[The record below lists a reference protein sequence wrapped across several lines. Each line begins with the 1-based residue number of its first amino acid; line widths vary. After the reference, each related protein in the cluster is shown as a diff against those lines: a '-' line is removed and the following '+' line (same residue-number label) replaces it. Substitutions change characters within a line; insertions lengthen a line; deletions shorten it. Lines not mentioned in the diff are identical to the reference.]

1 MIAAAVAALALAAPC
16 HTAGAAP
23 FVLPDNVCTPGR
35 FVRLTR
41 QQACTSKD
49 RPSLSAADRRRILTR
64 YGIPAASWSGA
75 SGELDHRQ
83 PFFAG
88 GTTDPA
94 NVWPE
99 RGPATG
105 NPKDA
110 LENYA
115 RRRLCTGRPHPM
127 SLRTVHI
134 IFAGN
139 WVAYYR
145 FYVLGVGPRP
155 AS

>member
-1 MIAAAVAALALAAPC
+1 VSLFHRHQWQEVAR
-16 HTAGAAP
+16 
-23 FVLPDNVCTPGR
+23 R
-35 FVRLTR
+35 FVPPRLDAGHQEFDAR
-41 QQACTSKD
+41 GE
-49 RPSLSAADRRRILTR
+49 I

>member
-1 MIAAAVAALALAAPC
+1 MLATALTTLALAASC
-16 HTAGAAP
+16 HTHGTVP
-23 FVLPDNVCTPGR
+23 FAMPDNVCTPGR
-35 FVRLTR
+35 YVALTKA
-41 QQACTSKD
+41 QACTSKD
-49 RPSLSAADRRRILTR
+49 RPTLHAADRRRILSN
-64 YGIPAASWSGA
+64 YGIDPASWSGA

-94 NVWPE
+94 NVWPQ
-99 RGPATG
+99 RGALP

-115 RRRLCTGRPHPM
+115 RRRLCTGKPHPM
-127 SLRTVHI
+127 SLRTVHV

-139 WVAYYR
+139 WIAYYR
-145 FYVLGVGPRP
+145 FYIAGIGARP
-155 AS
+155 ES